1 MSNSKARTSKSK
13 PLLLILSAPSGTGK
27 TTLARRLVAANP
39 GAIFSVSY
47 TNRGPR
53 GGERDGVDYHFVSE
67 ERFQQMIAA
76 GEFVEWAHV
85 HGHHYGTPKS
95 VIAEAAA
102 RGALAIFDIDVQGG
116 ESIKKQHPEAVRA
129 LVLPPSLAEL
139 ERRLRA
145 RSTDDDATVRR
156 RLHAARIEI
165 RLALSAGYEY
175 WVVNDDLERAY
186 ADLEAIV
193 RAEGCRAG
201 RRPLASDLGQP

>member
-1 MSNSKARTSKSK
+1 MK

-27 TTLARRLVAANP
+27 TTLARRLCAAHP

-47 TNRGPR
+47 TTRAPR
-53 GGERDGVDYHFVSE
+53 DGEKDGVDYHFVSE

-76 GEFVEWAHV
+76 GAFVEWARV

-95 VIAEAAA
+95 VIEEAQK

-116 ESIKKQHPEAVRA
+116 ETIKKKHPEAVRA
-129 LVLPPSLAEL
+129 LILPPSLAEL

-145 RSTDDDATVRR
+145 RSTDDDATIRR

-165 RLALSAGYEY
+165 RLALAAGYEY
-175 WVVNDDLERAY
+175 WVINDELENAY
-186 ADLEAIV
+186 ADLQAIV
-193 RAEGCRAG
+193 RAESCRAG
-201 RRPLASDLGQP
+201 RRPLAPDQGLP

>member
-1 MSNSKARTSKSK
+1 MSNK

-47 TNRGPR
+47 TTRPPR
-53 GGERDGVDYHFVSE
+53 GDEKDGADYRFVSE
-67 ERFQQMIAA
+67 TTFQKMITD
-76 GEFVEWAHV
+76 GVFVEWAHV
-85 HGHHYGTPKS
+85 HGHHYGTPRT
-95 VIAEAAA
+95 VIAEAEK

-116 ESIKKQHPEAVRA
+116 EMIKKAHPDAVRA
-129 LVLPPSLAEL
+129 LILPPSLAEL

-145 RSTDDDATVRR
+145 RSTDDDATIRR

-165 RLALSAGYEY
+165 RLARAAGYEY
-175 WVVNDDLERAY
+175 WVVNDDLESAY

-193 RAEGCRAG
+193 RAEYCRAG
-201 RRPLASDLGQP
+201 RRPLAPDLGLP

>member
-1 MSNSKARTSKSK
+1 MSNNL

-47 TNRGPR
+47 TTRAPR
-53 GGERDGVDYHFVSE
+53 GAERDGADYHFVSE
-67 ERFQQMIAA
+67 EKFEQMIAGGA
-76 GEFVEWAHV
+76 FVEWAQV
-85 HGHHYGTPKS
+85 HGHHYGTPKT

-102 RGALAIFDIDVQGG
+102 RGSLALFDIDVQGG
-116 ESIKKQHPEAVRA
+116 EGIKKQHPEAVRA

-165 RLALSAGYEY
+165 RLARLAGYEY
-175 WVVNDDLERAY
+175 WVVNDDLDRAY
-186 ADLEAIV
+186 GDLEAIV

-201 RRPLASDLGQP
+201 RRALSADLGAP